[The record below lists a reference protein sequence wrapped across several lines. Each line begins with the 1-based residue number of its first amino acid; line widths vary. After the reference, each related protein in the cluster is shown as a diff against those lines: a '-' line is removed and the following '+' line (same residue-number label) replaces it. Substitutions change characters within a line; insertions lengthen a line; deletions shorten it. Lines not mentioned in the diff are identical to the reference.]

1 MLQCYSSS
9 ISRFLIS
16 LETKHETSAHCC
28 CSTIAALVACTDL
41 LFQLRCWSSSIGLA
55 VITRGSPPAAVNLA
69 KQIFSIRNVV
79 SFPMMS
85 EIDVIYFVLNLV
97 FCSNSGKVVDVI
109 PEGAYQEVIEGGR
122 H

>member
-1 MLQCYSSS
+1 MKLAPIVAVVLS
-9 ISRFLIS
+9 
-16 LETKHETSAHCC
+16 
-28 CSTIAALVACTDL
+28 AALVACTDL
-41 LFQLRCWSSSIGLA
+41 LFQLRCWFSSIGLA

-109 PEGAYQEVIEGGR
+109 PDGAYQEVIEGGR